1 MRCGRRTW
9 WLAGGRTVSQ
19 SAAENYSTNL
29 SLLPRANY
37 TIHLLPI
44 LRRLYYIPRQTFLR
58 FLRVCFVAA
67 EMKLSKFSGPAS
79 DSPPFLHDKS
89 YAAADKLRVPNVF
102 FLSPFSFFFL
112 HPSVEISK
120 IRKGIDVFVNGR
132 QAFVVAR
139 LKIEE
144 RNLEERVSSSG
155 ARLSNIPSRSS
166 KIIED
171 FEESFPRN
179 YLRKRPSRRASPCLC
194 TEHDL
199 CHCLVY
205 FIYFLDLSRQMAY
218 RPVPQ

>member
-120 IRKGIDVFVNGR
+120 IRKGDRRFRVNVSWTTGIR
-132 QAFVVAR
+132 RGEVENRREKFGGACIIVWSTVV
-139 LKIEE
+139 
-144 RNLEERVSSSG
+144 
-155 ARLSNIPSRSS
+155 
-166 KIIED
+166 ED
-171 FEESFPRN
+171 S
-179 YLRKRPSRRASPCLC
+179 
-194 TEHDL
+194 
-199 CHCLVY
+199 
-205 FIYFLDLSRQMAY
+205 
-218 RPVPQ
+218 VPFK